1 MQNAGH
7 ICDTKIQCHFV
18 LTIYIICC
26 CSHTLC
32 VDLSFF
38 PHLLTISIMCHYLIV
53 TATVP
58 RHTHVA
64 AHTCRGFPTPT
75 TSSIKSISPLSPHQ
89 SQALR
94 ERNMP
99 SVITMLKQG
108 PEAWDCLQLMDPR
121 SDRPSVAPHLTQ
133 VWSPGPGVREEYSAL
148 SAHKSS
154 LLKGTSQ
161 TEMVLRKH
169 NVCAT
174 FWQACKVHMPK
185 KKYSI
190 LYKTWI

>member
-1 MQNAGH
+1 MQ
-7 ICDTKIQCHFV
+7 DTSVTPKSSAISFAPFTLFVAV
-18 LTIYIICC
+18 LTLSVHIY
-26 CSHTLC
+26 
-32 VDLSFF
+32 LSS

-64 AHTCRGFPTPT
+64 AHTSRGFPNPT
-75 TSSIKSISPLSPHQ
+75 TSSIKSMSPLSLHQ

-99 SVITMLKQG
+99 SVITLLKQG

-121 SDRPSVAPHLTQ
+121 SDRPSVAPHLRQ
-133 VWSPGPGVREEYSAL
+133 VWSPGPSVREEYSAL
-148 SAHKSS
+148 SAPKSS

-161 TEMVLRKH
+161 TEIVLRKH

-174 FWQACKVHMPK
+174 FWQARKVHMPK
-185 KKYSI
+185 I
-190 LYKTWI
+190 FFFHPL

>member
-1 MQNAGH
+1 MQVTSVTPKCSAISFAPFTLFVAVFTLSVQIYLSSPH
-7 ICDTKIQCHFV
+7 I
-18 LTIYIICC
+18 LN
-26 CSHTLC
+26 
-32 VDLSFF
+32 
-38 PHLLTISIMCHYLIV
+38 ISIMCHYLTV
-53 TATVP
+53 TDTVP

-75 TSSIKSISPLSPHQ
+75 TSPIKSMFPLSLHP

-94 ERNMP
+94 ERNMS
-99 SVITMLKQG
+99 SVITPLKQG

-121 SDRPSVAPHLTQ
+121 SDKPSVAPHLRH

-148 SAHKSS
+148 SAPKSS

-161 TEMVLRKH
+161 TAMVLRKH

-174 FWQACKVHMPK
+174 FWQARKVHMPK
-185 KKYSI
+185 I
-190 LYKTWI
+190 